1 MLRLRQIAIVA
12 HELEPVVAEAGAVL
26 GLAVAFNDPGVST
39 FGLHNAVMP
48 AGRQFIEVVAP
59 IREGTTGGRYLERR
73 QGDGGYMVIL
83 QTDDH
88 PSLKGRMGPLEVRA
102 ALEHDGREY
111 DVLQLHPR
119 DTGGSFLE
127 VDVQRGGES
136 MDGPWEPAGPNW
148 QAAKTTTTLGIVAA
162 ELQSDDPSTLAAR
175 WGRILDRPVSSVD
188 HGGAAVPAIELDNAT
203 LRFVEVADGRGEGL
217 GGIDVEVADRNAVLA
232 VATDRGVLR
241 NGLVMI
247 GGVRIAVLGP
257 GESPHSSAAS

>member
-1 MLRLRQIAIVA
+1 MLRLRQIALVA
-12 HELEPVVAEAGAVL
+12 HDRDAVVADAGAVL
-26 GLAVAFNDPGVST
+26 GLAVAFNDPGVDT

-59 IREGTTGGRYLERR
+59 IQEGTTAGRYLERR

-88 PSLKGRMGPLEVRA
+88 PSLKGRTGELGVRSV
-102 ALEHDGREY
+102 LEHDGREY
-111 DVLQLHPR
+111 CVYQLHPR

-127 VDVQRGGES
+127 VDVQHGGES

-148 QAAKTTTTLGIVAA
+148 QAAKTETTLGIVAA
-162 ELQSDDPSTLAAR
+162 EIQSDDPASLAAR
-175 WGRILDRPVSSVD
+175 WSSILDRPVSSVE
-188 HGGAAVPAIELDNAT
+188 HAGASVPAIELDNAT

-217 GGIDVEVADRNAVLA
+217 GGIDVEVADRNGVLA
-232 VATDRGVLR
+232 VAADRGVLR

-247 GGVRIAVLGP
+247 GGVRIAVHGP
-257 GESPHSSAAS
+257 GEAAHTAAT